1 MILLYAVTPSGGDR
15 SAPAAAGLQAYDDGR
30 VAVLHREE
38 EVPARPDTEQ
48 LLSFG
53 EVVRRLAA
61 AGPVLPLR
69 YGTVVADETEL
80 ARLVDEH
87 AAEWAELLRTLA
99 GHSELIVHL
108 PAAAAREPD
117 TGPVSGRDYLLARAA
132 AVHDR
137 EARLEQLAALPGV
150 RAVRELPSRGASSA
164 EHRVSLLV
172 ADTDV
177 ADVGRLVAAWA
188 GDGGTT
194 ARVTGPWPPFSFC
207 TPDAT

>member
-1 MILLYAVTPSGGDR
+1 VILLYAVTPSGGDR
-15 SAPAAAGLQAYDDGR
+15 SATAAAGLKAYDDGR
-30 VAVLHREE
+30 VAVLHREQ
-38 EVPARPDTEQ
+38 EVSARPETEQ

-53 EVVRRLAA
+53 AVVRRLAA

-69 YGTVVADETEL
+69 YGTVVADEAEL

-87 AAEWAELLRTLA
+87 AGEWSELLRSLA

-108 PAAAAREPD
+108 PAAAAPEPA
-117 TGPVSGRDYLLARAA
+117 TGSVSGRDYLLARAA

-137 EARLEQLAALPGV
+137 DARREQLAALPGV
-150 RAVRELPSRGASSA
+150 RAVRELPSRGPGSG
-164 EHRVSLLV
+164 EHRISLLV
-172 ADTDV
+172 ADSQV
-177 ADVGRLVAAWA
+177 ADVGRQVTAWA
-188 GDGGTT
+188 GDRGTT